1 MRYDSRDT
9 RYAIRNTNIIS
20 THNKGETEKMK
31 QYQYEII
38 VVGAGHAGCEAAL
51 AAARIGAKTLLITS
65 NIENI
70 ALMPCNPS
78 IGGPGKGHVAR
89 EIDALGGEL
98 AKNTDKTT
106 IHIRMLNTSKGPA
119 MWALRAQVDKK
130 RYSQEM
136 THTIQTQENLD
147 LKQEMVSELIVNNHQ
162 IQGVIVQSG
171 LKLFS
176 PTVILTT
183 GTFLNGLIYIG
194 KTIYS
199 AGRAGELASISLGEN
214 LKSLGLKIGRLNTCT
229 PPRIDRRTID
239 FSQMEEQKSVD
250 IPLAFSFESEGN
262 TYKDF
267 SVFLTRT
274 NQKTHQIIQNNIHR
288 VPLSNGTIQ
297 SAAIRYCPSVEDKV
311 LRFPEKESHQI
322 FLEPEG
328 YNTEEIYL
336 QGFFTSLPADTQDE
350 AIRTIKGLENSK
362 VIRYGYA
369 IEYDMVYP
377 NQLKYSLETKK
388 IKGLFLAGQINGTSG
403 YEEAAEQ
410 GLLAGINAVQLIK
423 DKEPLIL
430 DRSEAYIAVEIDDLV
445 TKSVTEPYR
454 LRTGLAEY
462 RLLLRQ
468 DNADL
473 RLTPY
478 GYKIGLISEQRY
490 KKFLEKKSLIEKEKE
505 RLKKVIIYPTKE
517 VRKLVDKLQTAPLS
531 KAINLTTLL
540 TRPEL
545 TYNRTASIDPDRPEL
560 PTEVIEQ
567 VEIQIKYAGYIK
579 RQKSQVKK
587 YKKLENYKIPKDIDY
602 FQIHGISHE
611 GRERFSEVK
620 PLSLGQAKRI
630 PGITPADITA
640 LMINIEKMKR
650 IKSA

>member
-1 MRYDSRDT
+1 
-9 RYAIRNTNIIS
+9 
-20 THNKGETEKMK
+20 MK
-31 QYQYEII
+31 QYQYEVI

-51 AAARIGAKTLLITS
+51 AAARMGAKTLLITS

-130 RYSQEM
+130 RYSQNM
-136 THTIQTQENLD
+136 THTIQTQKNLD
-147 LKQEMVSELIVNNHQ
+147 LKQEMVTGLIVNNRQ
-162 IQGVIVQSG
+162 IEGVIVQSG
-171 LKLFS
+171 LKFFS

-194 KTIYS
+194 ETIYP

-214 LKSLGLKIGRLNTCT
+214 LKNFGLKIGRLNTCT
-229 PPRIDRRTID
+229 PPRIDRRAID

-250 IPLAFSFESEGN
+250 VPLAFSFESEGKI
-262 TYKDF
+262 YKDF

-297 SAAIRYCPSVEDKV
+297 SAAIRYCPAVEDKV

-336 QGFFTSLPADTQDE
+336 QGFFTSLPADAQDE
-350 AIRTIKGLENSK
+350 AIRTIKGLENCK
-362 VIRYGYA
+362 IIRYGYA
-369 IEYDMVYP
+369 IEYDMIYP

-410 GLLAGINAVQLIK
+410 GLLAGINAVQLIGG
-423 DKEPLIL
+423 KEPLIL

-478 GYKIGLISEQRY
+478 GYKVGLISEQRY
-490 KKFLEKKSLIEKEKE
+490 EKFLEKKSLIEKEKE

-517 VRKLVDKLQTAPLS
+517 VSKLVDKLQTAPLS
-531 KAINLTTLL
+531 KVINLTTLL

-545 TYNRTASIDPDRPEL
+545 TYNRTASIDPNRPEL
-560 PTEVIEQ
+560 PAEVIEQ

-579 RQKSQVKK
+579 RQKTQVKR

-602 FQIHGISHE
+602 FKIHGISHE
-611 GRERFSEVK
+611 GRERFSEVE

-640 LMINIEKMKR
+640 LMINIEKIKRTKKR
-650 IKSA
+650 IARH

>member
-336 QGFFTSLPADTQDE
+336 QGFFTSLPADAQDE

>member
-1 MRYDSRDT
+1 
-9 RYAIRNTNIIS
+9 
-20 THNKGETEKMK
+20 MK
-31 QYQYEII
+31 QYQYKVI

-98 AKNTDKTT
+98 AKNTDKAT

-130 RYSQEM
+130 KYSQNM
-136 THTIQTQENLD
+136 THTIQTQKNLD
-147 LKQEMVSELIVNNHQ
+147 LKQEMVTGLIVNNRQ
-162 IQGVIVQSG
+162 IEGVIVQSG
-171 LKLFS
+171 LKFFS

-194 KTIYS
+194 ETIYP

-214 LKSLGLKIGRLNTCT
+214 LKSFGLKIGRLNTCT

-239 FSQMEEQKSVD
+239 FSQMKEQKSVD
-250 IPLAFSFESEGN
+250 VPLAFSFESEGKI
-262 TYKDF
+262 YKDF

-288 VPLSNGTIQ
+288 VPLSNGTMQ
-297 SAAIRYCPSVEDKV
+297 SAAIRYCPAVEDKV

-336 QGFFTSLPADTQDE
+336 QGFFTSLPADAQDE
-350 AIRTIKGLENSK
+350 AIRTIKGLENCK

-410 GLLAGINAVQLIK
+410 GLLAGINTVQLIEN
-423 DKEPLIL
+423 KEPLIL

-545 TYNRTASIDPDRPEL
+545 TYNRTASIDPDRSEL
-560 PTEVIEQ
+560 PAEVIEQ

-579 RQKSQVKK
+579 RQKTQVKK

-630 PGITPADITA
+630 PGISPADITA

>member
-31 QYQYEII
+31 QYQYEVI

-171 LKLFS
+171 LKFFS

-214 LKSLGLKIGRLNTCT
+214 LKSFGLKIGRLNTCT

-239 FSQMEEQKSVD
+239 FSQMKEQKSVD
-250 IPLAFSFESEGN
+250 VPLAFSFESEGKI
-262 TYKDF
+262 YKDF

-288 VPLSNGTIQ
+288 VPLSNGTMQ
-297 SAAIRYCPSVEDKV
+297 SAAIRYCPAVEDKV

-336 QGFFTSLPADTQDE
+336 QGFFTSLPADAQDE
-350 AIRTIKGLENSK
+350 AIRTIKGLENCK

-445 TKSVTEPYR
+445 TKSITEPYR

-490 KKFLEKKSLIEKEKE
+490 KNFLEKKSLIEKEKE

-560 PTEVIEQ
+560 PAEVIEQ

>member
-31 QYQYEII
+31 QYQYEVI

-171 LKLFS
+171 LKFFS

-214 LKSLGLKIGRLNTCT
+214 LKSFGLKIGRLNTCT

-239 FSQMEEQKSVD
+239 FSQMKEQKSVD
-250 IPLAFSFESEGN
+250 VPLAFSFESEGKI
-262 TYKDF
+262 YKDF

-288 VPLSNGTIQ
+288 VPLSNGTMQ
-297 SAAIRYCPSVEDKV
+297 SAAIRYCPAVEDKV

-336 QGFFTSLPADTQDE
+336 QGFFTSLPADAQDE
-350 AIRTIKGLENSK
+350 AIRTIKGLENCK

-490 KKFLEKKSLIEKEKE
+490 KNFLEKESLIEKEKE

-560 PTEVIEQ
+560 PAKVIEQ